1 MRATPSPFRLVFAAL
16 ALLPSAGAALADA
29 SPPAVTEEAAR
40 GACPPGEPLAPGGQ
54 CKVAGFGVVGTV
66 DGRELVYGLYT
77 DRAPDDYTL
86 RTAVIVYERQPDA
99 RLRPLVSAD
108 DPGDVYGEPNL
119 LTSAGRTVLHLPGC
133 EDGTGN
139 FNRERLF
146 VWRDGAWIDI
156 DVTAWLSELRVKLP
170 GDYEALKG
178 IYPDYAKLTAATPL
192 WRKKTD
198 GNCCPTGG
206 RADIVLGWQGDR
218 LVLKS
223 VKVRL
228 GAKYA
233 RQF

>member
-1 MRATPSPFRLVFAAL
+1 MPTPLRVVFAAL
-16 ALLPSAGAALADA
+16 ALLAPAGAVMADA
-29 SPPAVTEEAAR
+29 PATAPAVSEAAAR
-40 GACPPGEPLAPGGQ
+40 GACPPGEPLAPGAH
-54 CKVAGFGVVGTV
+54 CSVAGFGVVGTV

-77 DRAPDDYTL
+77 DRTPDDYTL
-86 RTAVIVYERQPDA
+86 RTAVIVYERQPDS
-99 RLRPLVSAD
+99 RLRPLVLAD
-108 DPGDVYGEPNL
+108 DPGDVYGAPRL
-119 LTSAGRTVLHLPGC
+119 FASAAQTVLHLPGH

-139 FNRERLF
+139 FNRERLY

-156 DVTAWLSELRVKLP
+156 DVTAWLSELPVQLP
-170 GDYEALKG
+170 AGYETLKG
-178 IYPDYAKLTAATPL
+178 IYPDYLKMTAATPL

-223 VKVRL
+223 LKVRL